1 MCRHVSSTVN
11 NEPHRTVDADR
22 DGRFN
27 CSASGVADHRQLL
40 TKRPA
45 GRGRGRRSPTL
56 DRTLAPVLLAI

>member
-40 TKRPA
+40 TKKPA
-45 GRGRGRRSPTL
+45 GVNRRGYSPP
-56 DRTLAPVLLAI
+56 LALEMNFST